1 MSALTFKLIENMNAL
16 NGRFSSRIGYG
27 GNARPRNRLDLLFAE
42 FSPNPRYAIIC
53 GVYISEN
60 RALVNVIQVNL
71 PRYMSSWVPEIL
83 GHTYILPVILGDG
96 S

>member
-1 MSALTFKLIENMNAL
+1 MDKYKCNDIIIQASKVFADA
-16 NGRFSSRIGYG
+16 GRHFSS
-27 GNARPRNRLDLLFAE
+27 
-42 FSPNPRYAIIC
+42 PRYAIIC

-83 GHTYILPVILGDG
+83 GYTYILPVILGDG